1 MFDLLKKFEKLLVK
15 FLMLL
20 MAAVLGLATFDLG
33 WIVVKD
39 IITPPVFVLE
49 VSELLDI
56 FGLFMLVLIGIELLE
71 TIMKTY
77 LTQGMPH
84 YEVVLSV
91 AIIAIARKV
100 IILDLKEVGSS
111 SLLGIAAI
119 ILALSAGYFLMRH
132 SHANAPAEGGKG
144 TP

>member
-39 IITPPVFVLE
+39 VITPPVFVLE

-56 FGLFMLVLIGIELLE
+56 FGLFDAG
-71 TIMKTY
+71 
-77 LTQGMPH
+77 PH
-84 YEVVLSV
+84 R
-91 AIIAIARKV
+91 A
-100 IILDLKEVGSS
+100 SS
-111 SLLGIAAI
+111 CSKP
-119 ILALSAGYFLMRH
+119 S
-132 SHANAPAEGGKG
+132 
-144 TP
+144 